1 MKKHPVISALWN
13 CVKLKSWNIYLF
25 PTKFFLW
32 KAILI
37 QICFRLYAKFSNW
50 FFFQDLKEVQTF
62 IYEADFALYQYLID
76 ILLPKVLKPIPNAL
90 TQGIRT
96 FSKNLETWMVS
107 ALTSVPDTLKDLKVY
122 NNTVWKNAKFTLTQ
136 IFSWNQL
143 FSNFWT

>member
-1 MKKHPVISALWN
+1 MKIRLYFPIYSADPSICRSAEN
-13 CVKLKSWNIYLF
+13 TKLKWKHNWKSCIF
-25 PTKFFLW
+25 VIAFLDY
-32 KAILI
+32 ILNS
-37 QICFRLYAKFSNW
+37 QID

-107 ALTSVPDTLKDLKVY
+107 ALTSVPDTLKDLKV
-122 NNTVWKNAKFTLTQ
+122 FH
-136 IFSWNQL
+136 NQL
-143 FSNFWT
+143 IIIATLSR